1 MPFLQAATLGS
12 NSTRIMS
19 DGIPPGLCWQV
30 QCVAI
35 QLQSWGSSAWDPVAC
50 TGTGLDWSHGVGQFH
65 YKLVL
70 GGTEEGK
77 VVRPAGG
84 VLYAGL

>member
-1 MPFLQAATLGS
+1 M
-12 NSTRIMS
+12 
-19 DGIPPGLCWQV
+19 
-30 QCVAI
+30 AI
-35 QLQSWGSSAWDPVAC
+35 QLQSWGSSAWDPAAC
-50 TGTGLDWSHGVGQFH
+50 TDIDLDWSRGVGQFH

-77 VVRPAGG
+77 VARPAGG